1 MRQSGYLAAAAIYG
15 IENNWEKLKED
26 HRKAKE
32 LSKIL
37 IKVRGVKNIYQLK
50 PIL

>member
-37 IKVRGVKNIYQLK
+37 IK
-50 PIL
+50 